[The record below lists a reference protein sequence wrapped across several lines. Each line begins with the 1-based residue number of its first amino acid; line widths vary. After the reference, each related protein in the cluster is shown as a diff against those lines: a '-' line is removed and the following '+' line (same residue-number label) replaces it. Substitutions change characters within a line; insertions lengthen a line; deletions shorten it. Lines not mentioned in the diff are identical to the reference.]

1 MILHVADDRLLYVL
15 RHAKSD
21 WTTDARTDFDRPLA
35 PRGERAL
42 GLLADHVRAEGIA
55 PEVVLCSPARRAR
68 QTVEGVL
75 PDVEVRFDDDL
86 YGATVFELL
95 GVLHRVDASAASVLL
110 VGHNPGLHDLVEV
123 LTGED
128 LDKFPTG
135 GLATIGFRGSW
146 SELGPA
152 TGALRGL
159 VRPRELH

>member
-1 MILHVADDRLLYVL
+1 VADDRLLYVL

-21 WTTDARTDFDRPLA
+21 WTTHARTDFDRPLA
-35 PRGERAL
+35 HRGERTL

-75 PDVEVRFDDDL
+75 PDAEVRFDDEL

-95 GVLHRVDASAASVLL
+95 GVLQRTAPPVTSVLV

-123 LTGED
+123 LTEEEV
-128 LDKFPTG
+128 DKFPTG
-135 GLATIGFRGSW
+135 GLATLACRRPW
-146 SELGPA
+146 SELGPGTA
-152 TGALRGL
+152 ELRGL
-159 VRPRELH
+159 VRPRELG

>member
-1 MILHVADDRLLYVL
+1 VADDRTLYVL

-21 WTTDARTDFDRPLA
+21 WSTDARTDFDRPLA

-42 GLLADHVRAEGIA
+42 GRLADHLRAERVA

-75 PDVEVRFDDDL
+75 PDTSVTFDEDL

-95 GVLHRVDASAASVLL
+95 GVLHRVDAGVASVLL

-123 LTGED
+123 LTDEEI
-128 LDKFPTG
+128 DKFPTG
-135 GLATIGFRGSW
+135 GLATIGFGCPW
-146 SELGPA
+146 SELGP
-152 TGALRGL
+152 GAGNLRGL
-159 VRPRELH
+159 IRPRELE